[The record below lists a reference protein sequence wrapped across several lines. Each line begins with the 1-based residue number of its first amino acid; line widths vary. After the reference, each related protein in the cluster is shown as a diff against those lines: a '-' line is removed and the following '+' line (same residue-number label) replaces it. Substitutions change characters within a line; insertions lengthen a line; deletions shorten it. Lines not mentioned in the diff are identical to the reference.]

1 MGMDRKIKKPFW
13 TVRKIIGV
21 SLAVAFVG
29 LVFFLFLWGVKSSSY
44 TISRER
50 LGIAT
55 VSKNNFQEFI
65 PIDGVVLPQTTI
77 YIDAIM
83 GGNVQEVFV
92 EDGTQLSKGDP
103 ILRLVNTNLE
113 LSYMEQETRIFE
125 AINNLQNTKIALEQS
140 KYTRQRETVQV
151 QHQLESIELD
161 FVRQCQLYAD
171 SLISDQQF
179 EQTER
184 DYRYSRKQLEI
195 ALQLQK
201 LDSISGLGRNKQ
213 IDQSME
219 RLNDN
224 LDLLKQSLSNLTV
237 RSPAE
242 GQLSS
247 FNIEVG
253 QAANVGEHLGQID
266 VAQGFKLR
274 ANIDERYISRVNI
287 GQEANYLFENT
298 SYLLHVQK
306 IYSNVSAGTFQVD
319 LLFEDD
325 FPAHIKRGQTL
336 QLRLKFGSQADALTI
351 KRGGFFQQTGGNWIF
366 VLDPTETFAVKRNIR
381 INRQNTLHF
390 EVTEGLEEGEKVIVS
405 SYEGFENKEKI
416 RIKD

>member
-1 MGMDRKIKKPFW
+1 MDRKIKKPFW
-13 TVRKIIGV
+13 TVRNIIGV
-21 SLAVAFVG
+21 LFGVVLLAF
-29 LVFFLFLWGVKSSSY
+29 VFFLFFWSDKQSKTS
-44 TISRER
+44 ISRQM
-50 LGIAT
+50 LSIAT
-55 VSKNNFQEFI
+55 VTKNDFQEFI

-83 GGNVQEVFV
+83 GGNVQEVLV
-92 EDGTQLSKGDP
+92 EDGALLSKGDP
-103 ILRLVNTNLE
+103 ILKLVNTNLE

-151 QHQLESIELD
+151 QQQLESVELD
-161 FVRQCQLYAD
+161 FVRQCQLYTD

-179 EQTER
+179 EQIER
-184 DYRYSRKQLEI
+184 EYRYGRKQLEI

-201 LDSISGLGRNKQ
+201 LDSISALGRNKQ

-224 LDLLKQSLSNLTV
+224 LDLLKQSLGNLTV
-237 RSPAE
+237 KSPAD

-253 QAANVGEHLGQID
+253 QAANTGERIGQID
-266 VAQGFKLR
+266 LAEGYKLR
-274 ANIDERYISRVNI
+274 AYIDERYISRVNI
-287 GQEANYLFENT
+287 GQEASYIFENK

-306 IYSNVSAGTFQVD
+306 IYSNVSAGAFQVD
-319 LLFEDD
+319 LLFADG
-325 FPAHIKRGQTL
+325 FPEHIKRGQTL
-336 QLRLKFGSQADALTI
+336 QLRLKFSDPTDALTI

-366 VLDPTETFAVKRNIR
+366 VLDPTETFAVKRFIR
-381 INRQNTLHF
+381 INRQNTLYF
-390 EVTEGLEEGEKVIVS
+390 EVTEGLEVGEKVIVS

-416 RIKD
+416 VLKD

>member
-1 MGMDRKIKKPFW
+1 MDRKIKKPFW
-13 TVRKIIGV
+13 TVRNIIGV
-21 SLAVAFVG
+21 LFGVVLLAF
-29 LVFFLFLWGVKSSSY
+29 VFFLFFWSDKQSKTS
-44 TISRER
+44 ISRQM
-50 LGIAT
+50 LSIAT
-55 VSKNNFQEFI
+55 VTKNDFQEFI

-83 GGNVQEVFV
+83 GGNVQEVLV
-92 EDGTQLSKGDP
+92 EDGALLSKGDP
-103 ILRLVNTNLE
+103 ILKLVNTNLE

-151 QHQLESIELD
+151 QQQLESVELD
-161 FVRQCQLYAD
+161 FVRQCQLYTD

-179 EQTER
+179 EQIER
-184 DYRYSRKQLEI
+184 EYRYGRKQLEI

-201 LDSISGLGRNKQ
+201 LDSISALGRNKQ

-224 LDLLKQSLSNLTV
+224 LDLLKQSLGNLTV
-237 RSPAE
+237 KSPAD

-253 QAANVGEHLGQID
+253 QAANTGERIGQID
-266 VAQGFKLR
+266 LAEGYKLR
-274 ANIDERYISRVNI
+274 AYIDERYISRVNI
-287 GQEANYLFENT
+287 GQEANYIFENK

-319 LLFEDD
+319 LLFADG
-325 FPAHIKRGQTL
+325 FPEHIKRGQTL
-336 QLRLKFGSQADALTI
+336 QLRLKFSDPTDALTI

-366 VLDPTETFAVKRNIR
+366 VLDPTETFAVKRFIR
-381 INRQNTLHF
+381 INRQNTLYF
-390 EVTEGLEEGEKVIVS
+390 EVTEGLEVGEKVIVS

-416 RIKD
+416 VLKD